1 MVGNIDRALKDLGI
15 DLPEASK
22 PVANYVPYVLAGS
35 LLFISGQVPIHNG
48 KLMFAGKVGADI
60 FVPEA
65 QMAARQCGLNVLAQ
79 ARVALEGD
87 LDRIVSIVKLG
98 GYVNSTSDFTEHPQ
112 VINGASDLMVEIF
125 DDRGKHTRFAVGVSS
140 LPLNASVEVDAILE
154 FI

>member
-1 MVGNIDRALKDLGI
+1 MAGNTERTMRDLGI
-15 DLPEASK
+15 ELPEAAA
-22 PVANYVPYVLAGS
+22 PVANYVPYVIAGG

-65 QMAARQCGLNVLAQ
+65 QMAARQSALNVLAQ
-79 ARVALEGD
+79 AKVALGGD

-98 GYVNSTSDFTEHPQ
+98 GFVNSTADFTEHPK
-112 VINGASDLMVEIF
+112 VINGASDVMVEIF
-125 DDRGKHTRFAVGVSS
+125 DEKGKHARFAIGVAS

>member
-1 MVGNIDRALKDLGI
+1 MAGNTDRTMRDLGI
-15 DLPEASK
+15 DLPEAAA
-22 PVANYVPYVLAGS
+22 PVANYVPYVIAGG

-65 QMAARQCGLNVLAQ
+65 QMAARQCALNILAQ
-79 ARVALEGD
+79 AKVALGGD

-98 GYVNSTSDFTEHPQ
+98 GFVNSAMDFTEHPQ

-125 DDRGKHTRFAVGVSS
+125 EEKGKHARFAIGVAS

-154 FI
+154 FF